1 MCVCVR
7 ARVRARARANKVND
21 GFDFSNLSNH
31 MEITILLPTV
41 VNYRS
46 VLSADS

>member
-1 MCVCVR
+1 VLASAC
-7 ARVRARARANKVND
+7 ARANKVND
-21 GFDFSNLSNH
+21 GFDFSDLSNH

>member
-1 MCVCVR
+1 MCAR
-7 ARVRARARANKVND
+7 ACACACARANKVND
-21 GFDFSNLSNH
+21 GFDFSDLSNH